1 MNYKNSLAHALF
13 LIVLLLSAMARAE
26 EDAEDAASADVM
38 QLADD
43 EEMASVDPDTPI
55 VDQVQSLKQ
64 KAIELNR
71 DLFILEEDLLFPA
84 STQFVVFLSVDVGE
98 FFQLDA
104 VEVKIDGETV
114 ASHLYTQRQ
123 AKALYKGG
131 MQRLHIGNLKTGE
144 HEITAFFTGV
154 GPNGRDYK
162 RGATQKFEKGSDI
175 KTLELRITDST
186 KKYQPEFTVVEW
198 E

>member
-13 LIVLLLSAMARAE
+13 LILLLLSAMVRAE
-26 EDAEDAASADVM
+26 EGAEDAASADVM
-38 QLADD
+38 QMADD
-43 EEMASVDPDTPI
+43 TDMAAVDPDTPI

-154 GPNGRDYK
+154 GPDNRDYK